1 MQFLTVAGIVLAT
14 LLNNAQS
21 TESDSFTEFLKQV
34 EVRDSKT
41 KAIRGVRV
49 VDASGNA
56 ESFNNAQV
64 EVSGGFV
71 TFAFSRSYKTGTESK
86 TFRFPITQESSLE
99 VNRLKNYHEM
109 ISLKAKAD
117 AAMNAYQ
124 VFVTSDFRIRVGDSV
139 ENADRRMAMRRKV
152 AENQPQWAGRV
163 FYVYED
169 GLVIDSVGGVVENV
183 WREEQKKVVP

>member
-1 MQFLTVAGIVLAT
+1 MPANFISMGLVLVAFVI
-14 LLNNAQS
+14 NAGQS
-21 TESDSFTEFLKQV
+21 FGAESFTDFLNRV
-34 EVRDSKT
+34 ERRDSKT
-41 KAIRGVRV
+41 KAICEIRSDETVML
-49 VDASGNA
+49 NPK
-56 ESFNNAQV
+56 V
-64 EVSGGFV
+64 EVKDNIA
-71 TFAFSRSYKTGTESK
+71 TFDFSRSFKTGDRAV
-86 TFRFPITQESSLE
+86 RFQFPVTDEVSRE

-139 ENADRRMAMRRKV
+139 ENADRQMAMRRKV

-183 WREEQKKVVP
+183 WREEQKKVIP